1 MHNKM
6 KEKINIG
13 YNIPNIEKL
22 VDKISKVIGLIVP
35 VYVMPLKL
43 KRLDEN
49 GYAVFQGG
57 KYILFIN
64 PEILKKDK
72 LTSFVIKL
80 FIHELWHVK
89 QMSEGRLSFNDNH
102 TIATWEGKEYNSQ
115 IEHEFRPWEIEA
127 RRMESKYYKQ
137 VKI

>member
-1 MHNKM
+1 M

-13 YNIPNIEKL
+13 YKIPNIEKL

-49 GYAVFQGG
+49 GYAVSQGG

-89 QMSEGRLSFNDNH
+89 QMSEGRLVFNDNH

-115 IEHEFRPWEIEA
+115 IEHGFRPWEIEA

>member
-1 MHNKM
+1 M
-6 KEKINIG
+6 KEKINTG
-13 YNIPNIEKL
+13 YNFPNIENLIKE
-22 VDKISKVIGLIVP
+22 ISKEIGLITH
-35 VYVMPLKL
+35 VYVMPLRL
-43 KRLDEN
+43 KMFDEN

-127 RRMESKYYKQ
+127 RRMESKYYKRINH
-137 VKI
+137 KLLI

>member
-1 MHNKM
+1 M

-35 VYVMPLKL
+35 VYVMPLRL

-89 QMSEGRLSFNDNH
+89 QMSEGRLVFNENQ
-102 TIATWEGKEYNSQ
+102 TEATWEGVKYTNKDT
-115 IEHEFRPWEIEA
+115 FRPWEIEA
-127 RRMESKYYKQ
+127 RKMESKYYKQ
-137 VKI
+137 VRT

>member
-1 MHNKM
+1 M

-13 YNIPNIEKL
+13 YKIPNIEKL

-49 GYAVFQGG
+49 GYAVFNAGMG
-57 KYILFIN
+57 TVFIN
-64 PEILKKDK
+64 TDILAKDK
-72 LTSFVIKL
+72 ITPFLIKL

-102 TIATWEGKEYNSQ
+102 TVATWEGKEYNSQ
-115 IEHEFRPWEIEA
+115 IEHKFRPWEIEA
-127 RRMESKYYKQ
+127 REAEDKYFKQ
-137 VKI
+137 VKKLL

>member
-1 MHNKM
+1 
-6 KEKINIG
+6 
-13 YNIPNIEKL
+13 
-22 VDKISKVIGLIVP
+22 
-35 VYVMPLKL
+35 MPLRL
-43 KRLDEN
+43 KRLDES
-49 GYAVFQGG
+49 GYAVFNAGIG
-57 KYILFIN
+57 TVFIN
-64 PEILKKDK
+64 TDILVKDK
-72 LTSFVIKL
+72 ITPFVIKL

-89 QMSEGRLSFNDNH
+89 QMSEGRLSFNNNH

>member
-1 MHNKM
+1 M

-13 YNIPNIEKL
+13 YKIPNIEKL

-43 KRLDEN
+43 KRLDES
-49 GYAVFQGG
+49 GYAVFNAGIG
-57 KYILFIN
+57 TVFIN
-64 PEILKKDK
+64 TDILVKDK
-72 LTSFVIKL
+72 ITPFVIKL

-89 QMSEGRLSFNDNH
+89 QMSEGRLVFNENQ
-102 TIATWEGKEYNSQ
+102 TEATWEGVKYTNKDT
-115 IEHEFRPWEIEA
+115 FRPWEIEA

-137 VKI
+137 VRFIKI